1 MKPVSRALVVTWSSA
16 LALFA
21 SCQSPQSSARK
32 EESEPNDEACFVLIE
47 YEAPPNEPIQPRRH
61 LIAAGWANG
70 KVVWQTGPPK
80 GLQETLATAEIEPER
95 VQQLARELFDSL
107 SEWDD
112 KAFIAPHSGCHMLV
126 VWHGERSITVA
137 TCHEAVERNAD
148 LVCINGGVAALD
160 DRSRDD
166 VLASESTPYWLAFRQ
181 AWASM
186 RDGIS
191 AVVDRASQRDPE
203 SCVLEYSIASL
214 QFPSGL
220 GESTEFH
227 DGSEGRA
234 TRLVDCKTGE
244 EAALVVYDDCGF
256 GGSDARKAPA
266 RQLIAAVWSNGR
278 VVRRM
283 GPPSGM
289 NERLSSTIVDPKLV
303 QECVRDM
310 IEAMSEWEH
319 AGVGAGLHGCYRGLV
334 AIEGDRRVA
343 LTVRGNPE
351 EQSKVDQLDL
361 ATVPASVQQFVRTE
375 RAYRLAWREMQARIN
390 RLVEAA
396 PGSDGGETPV
406 ERACWGT
413 R

>member
-1 MKPVSRALVVTWSSA
+1 M
-16 LALFA
+16 
-21 SCQSPQSSARK
+21 
-32 EESEPNDEACFVLIE
+32 LIE
-47 YEAPPNEPIQPRRH
+47 YEATPTEPIQPRRH
-61 LIAAGWANG
+61 LIAAGWENG
-70 KVVWQTGPPK
+70 KVIWQTGPPN
-80 GLQETLATAEIEPER
+80 GSQETLATAEIEPER
-95 VQQLARELFDSL
+95 VQQLARELFELL

-112 KAFIAPHSGCHMLV
+112 KAFISPHGGCHMLV
-126 VWHGERSITVA
+126 VWQGERRVTVA
-137 TCHEAVERNAD
+137 TCHEAVERNAE
-148 LVCINGGVAALD
+148 LVCINGAVATLD

-186 RDGIS
+186 REGIS
-191 AVVDRASQRDPE
+191 AVVAAASQRDPE
-203 SCVLEYSIASL
+203 PCVLEYEIASL
-214 QFPSGL
+214 QFPSVR

-227 DGSEGRA
+227 GGSEGRA

-289 NERLSSTIVDPKLV
+289 NERLSSKIVDPKLV
-303 QECVRDM
+303 QECVRDL

-319 AGVGAGLHGCYRGLV
+319 AGVGAGLHGAYLGIV
-334 AIEGDRRVA
+334 AIEGDRRVE
-343 LTVRGNPE
+343 LTVRGNPGE
-351 EQSKVDQLDL
+351 LSKVDQGDL
-361 ATVPASVQQFVRTE
+361 ANVPASAQQFVRTE
-375 RAYRLAWREMQARIN
+375 RAYRLAWRELQARIN

-396 PGSDGGETPV
+396 PGSEGGETPV